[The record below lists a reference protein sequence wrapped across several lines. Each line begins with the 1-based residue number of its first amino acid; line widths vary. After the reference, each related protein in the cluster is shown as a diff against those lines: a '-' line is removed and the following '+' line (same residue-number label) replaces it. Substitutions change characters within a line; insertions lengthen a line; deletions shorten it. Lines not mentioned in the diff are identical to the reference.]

1 MNKERRLSFPSYSLG
16 LTQDFE
22 TISQKFQD
30 ETEKKEEDLEKK
42 EGKIDAQ
49 VEYPDSEETDDDETI
64 LEIKEKRV
72 KKPSAFLCSPYNVK
86 VVCTKTFVEQN
97 EVKVTNRIFSRQ
109 GNSNEKVFK
118 TNTGKVLSRRMAE
131 TMQPGLW
138 LHAHVIDVWAAILNH
153 EEKIRSDSTK
163 FRYFFDTTI
172 VTDFL
177 FDGKIHFTE
186 RCEKLESIIKDTM
199 KKDKEPATFDKV
211 DLVFF
216 AVHQKYH
223 YYLISMNLKDLAVD
237 VLDNRNSVAKISNAY
252 KGVPEELLENVDPQR
267 LKMNWRTR
275 GNHNDCGVFCMR
287 HMETYMGANS
297 GNWSCGL
304 RKESPKQQQ
313 EIDYLRFKYL
323 TKILLSDI
331 VTPGNFSS
339 FTIHPAFF
347 TIHPAAIL

>member
-1 MNKERRLSFPSYSLG
+1 
-16 LTQDFE
+16 
-22 TISQKFQD
+22 
-30 ETEKKEEDLEKK
+30 
-42 EGKIDAQ
+42 
-49 VEYPDSEETDDDETI
+49 
-64 LEIKEKRV
+64 
-72 KKPSAFLCSPYNVK
+72 
-86 VVCTKTFVEQN
+86 
-97 EVKVTNRIFSRQ
+97 
-109 GNSNEKVFK
+109 
-118 TNTGKVLSRRMAE
+118 MAE

-138 LHAHVIDVWAAILNH
+138 LHAHVIDAWAAILNH

-211 DLVFF
+211 DLILLFCS
-216 AVHQKYH
+216 
-223 YYLISMNLKDLAVD
+223 YLRKVKHKST
-237 VLDNRNSVAKISNAY
+237 SQ
-252 KGVPEELLENVDPQR
+252 LENVDPHR

-275 GNHNDCGVFCMR
+275 GNYNDCGVFCMR
-287 HMETYMGANS
+287 HMETYMGDNS

-304 RKESPKQQQ
+304 NKESPKQQ

-331 VTPGNFSS
+331 NQLRDKIIAQTEKFAKKSP
-339 FTIHPAFF
+339 
-347 TIHPAAIL
+347 